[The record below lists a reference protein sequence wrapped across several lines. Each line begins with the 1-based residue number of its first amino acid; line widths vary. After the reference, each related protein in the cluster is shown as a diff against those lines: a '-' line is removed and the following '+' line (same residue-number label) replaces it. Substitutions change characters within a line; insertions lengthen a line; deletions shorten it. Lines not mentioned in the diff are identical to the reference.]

1 MSKMVKV
8 QVFYDGTYK
17 IEEGKENAMTQ
28 YLYVSENGEFGEMYI
43 CSKEEVEKYKNKLIN
58 DIVNI
63 NKKKIKRLKKSNK
76 ALINLLSENTIFN

>member
-1 MSKMVKV
+1 MSNMVKV
-8 QVFYDGTYK
+8 KVFYDGTYK
-17 IEEGKENAMTQ
+17 IEKAKESAFTQ
-28 YLYVSENGEFGEMYI
+28 HLYVSEDGEFGEMYV

-76 ALINLLSENTIFN
+76 ALINLLSENTIFK